1 LHGAGRMGAF
11 GVAEWLWF
19 AIVAGM
25 SCRLL
30 RECSDHRLR
39 FGDWVAR
46 FVGVDLL
53 GGIQGVD
60 RMRGGHRA
68 GWQHD
73 GLETGQ
79 VTPPRCD
86 SAKAGYQTVVRGRA
100 SGPWLVGCLAGLLSA
115 VGMSGVAAPG
125 PALSLHPGNRHY
137 FEFRGRPTVVVTSG
151 EHYGA
156 VLNLDFDFGRY
167 LETLER
173 DGLNGTRTF
182 AGAYCEAPGAF
193 RISRN
198 TLAPKTGR
206 FICPWARSEVPGY
219 GNGGNKFDLS
229 RWDEGYFRRLKDFMG
244 EAARRGVIVELNLF
258 CPFYQDTMWKLSPI
272 NAINNVNGAGAVA
285 RTNVYTLDRN
295 GGLLRFQEE
304 MTRKIVRELKD
315 FENLYYEV
323 CNEPYFGGVTME
335 WQHRMVDVIV
345 ATEKELGVR
354 HLISQNIANGKA
366 KVKRSHPEVSIFN
379 FHYASPPHTVGMNY
393 GLQRVIGD
401 NETGFRGTNDAPY
414 RMEAWDFVVAG
425 GALFNHLDYSFVAGH
440 EDGSFV
446 YPASQPGGG
455 NAVFRKQM
463 RILRQTIDGFNFVRM
478 HPAPEVVKGS
488 LPEGVSARA
497 LCETGKDYLLY
508 VRSGLGAKKDKP
520 RKTNF
525 AAREVK
531 FGVDVPKGVYQVEWV
546 NTKSGK
552 VNSVERVEHAGGVWE
567 FGVPAFEEDVAGRV
581 RRGGDQ

>member
-1 LHGAGRMGAF
+1 MRCHLLF
-11 GVAEWLWF
+11 G
-19 AIVAGM
+19 
-25 SCRLL
+25 
-30 RECSDHRLR
+30 H
-39 FGDWVAR
+39 WV
-46 FVGVDLL
+46 
-53 GGIQGVD
+53 
-60 RMRGGHRA
+60 
-68 GWQHD
+68 
-73 GLETGQ
+73 
-79 VTPPRCD
+79 
-86 SAKAGYQTVVRGRA
+86 
-100 SGPWLVGCLAGLLSA
+100 VGCLAGFLSI
-115 VGMSGVAAPG
+115 MGVWEAGAAG
-125 PALSLHPGNRHY
+125 PALRLHPENPHY

-156 VLNLDFDFGRY
+156 VLNLDFDFARY

-193 RISRN
+193 NIARN
-198 TLAPKTGR
+198 TLAPKAGR

-229 RWDEGYFRRLKDFMG
+229 RWDEGYFRRLKDFIG

-258 CPFYQDTMWKLSPI
+258 CPFYEESMWKLSPM
-272 NAINNVNGAGAVA
+272 NGINNVNGVGLVA

-295 GGLLRFQEE
+295 DGLLRFQEE

-323 CNEPYFGGVTME
+323 CNEPYFGGVTIE
-335 WQHRMVDVIV
+335 WQHRIVDVIV

-366 KVKRSHPEVSIFN
+366 KVERPHPEVSIFN
-379 FHYASPPHTVGMNY
+379 FHYASPPDTVGMNY
-393 GLQRVIGD
+393 GLQRAIGD

-414 RMEAWDFVVAG
+414 RMEAWDFMVAG

-463 RILRQTIDGFNFVRM
+463 RILRETMGGFNLVRM
-478 HPAPEVVKGS
+478 RPAPEVVKGS
-488 LPEGVSARA
+488 LPEGASARV
-497 LCETGKDYLLY
+497 LCEPGKDYLVY
-508 VRSGLGAKKDKP
+508 VRSGLGATKAKP
-520 RKTNF
+520 RQTSF
-525 AAREVK
+525 VAGEVK
-531 FGVDVPKGVYQVEWV
+531 FGLDLPKGVYQVEWV
-546 NTKSGK
+546 DTKSGK
-552 VNSVERVEHAGGVWE
+552 AVRGENFEHGGGVRE

-581 RRGGDQ
+581 RRVGDR

>member
-1 LHGAGRMGAF
+1 MGVWEAGAA
-11 GVAEWLWF
+11 
-19 AIVAGM
+19 
-25 SCRLL
+25 
-30 RECSDHRLR
+30 
-39 FGDWVAR
+39 
-46 FVGVDLL
+46 
-53 GGIQGVD
+53 
-60 RMRGGHRA
+60 
-68 GWQHD
+68 
-73 GLETGQ
+73 
-79 VTPPRCD
+79 
-86 SAKAGYQTVVRGRA
+86 
-100 SGPWLVGCLAGLLSA
+100 
-115 VGMSGVAAPG
+115 G
-125 PALSLHPGNRHY
+125 PALRLHPENPHY

-156 VLNLDFDFGRY
+156 VLNLDFDFARY

-193 RISRN
+193 NIARN
-198 TLAPKTGR
+198 TLAPKAGR
-206 FICPWARSEVPGY
+206 FICPWTRSEVPGY
-219 GNGGNKFDLS
+219 GNGGNRFDLS
-229 RWDEGYFRRLKDFMG
+229 RWDEGYFRRLKDFIG

-258 CPFYQDTMWKLSPI
+258 CPFYEESMWKLSPM
-272 NAINNVNGAGAVA
+272 NGINNVNGVGFVA

-323 CNEPYFGGVTME
+323 CNEPYFGGVTIE
-335 WQHRMVDVIV
+335 WQHRIVDVIV

-366 KVKRSHPEVSIFN
+366 KVERPHPEVSIFN
-379 FHYASPPHTVGMNY
+379 FHYASPPDTVGMNY

-414 RMEAWDFVVAG
+414 RMEAWDFMVAG

-463 RILRQTIDGFNFVRM
+463 RILRETMDGLNLVRM
-478 HPAPEVVKGS
+478 RPAPELVKGS
-488 LPEGVSARA
+488 PPEGVSARL
-497 LCETGKDYLLY
+497 LCEPGKDYLVY
-508 VRSGLGAKKDKP
+508 VRSGLGATKAKP
-520 RKTNF
+520 RQTSF
-525 AAREVK
+525 VAGEVK
-531 FGVDVPKGVYQVEWV
+531 FGLDLPKGVYQVEWV
-546 NTKSGK
+546 DTKSGK
-552 VNSVERVEHAGGVWE
+552 AVRGENFEHGGGVRE

-581 RRGGDQ
+581 RRVGDR